1 MAGSKPIEELEL
13 DWDAIQQQAEM
24 YDNGDRSPLSLRAKM
39 LEVAYRDGYD
49 QCDHDRNEFEMQMAL
64 LIGQTLGNA

>member
-13 DWDAIQQQAEM
+13 DWDAIELQAEM

-39 LEVAYRDGYD
+39 LEIAYRDGYE
-49 QCDHDRNEFEMQMAL
+49 QCDHDRNELDMQIAL
-64 LIGQTLGNA
+64 LVGQPLGNA

>member
-1 MAGSKPIEELEL
+1 MDRQESVELEL

-24 YDNGDRSPLSLRAKM
+24 YDNGERSPLSLRAKM
-39 LEVAYRDGYD
+39 LEIAYRDGYD
-49 QCDHDRNEFEMQMAL
+49 QCDQDRNEFDMQMAL